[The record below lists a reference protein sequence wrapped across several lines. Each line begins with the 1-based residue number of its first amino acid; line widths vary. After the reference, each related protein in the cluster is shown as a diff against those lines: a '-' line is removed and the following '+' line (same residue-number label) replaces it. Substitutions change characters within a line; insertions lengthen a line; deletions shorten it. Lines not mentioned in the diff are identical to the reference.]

1 VKRAQEAIQPRAL
14 HVAVDAGRIDG
25 GRFDRRP
32 ASVACDHAA
41 TVASLFQGAGGK
53 VPGKGIGG
61 LRPEIR
67 PDRVH
72 EQRRVDWIG
81 DLGFQLEIAGPIR
94 LPPGG
99 ALVGIHP
106 PVDGVAAGVAGG
118 TGSPGPGRPSIPRR
132 RPVGFARWLHRG
144 RAETHRFH
152 LRVVLDQRLH
162 PEGVHSAV
170 EDSPA
175 SVVAVVHAGGD
186 GELAEI
192 AGTLDLF
199 RPRLGARQSRQ
210 KQCRQDGGDGD
221 DYGKFNQGKPVA
233 RSRSRR
239 AAPSEGRV
247 WRHLALLVA
256 PIHQLDGRVAA
267 QRVGV

>member
-1 VKRAQEAIQPRAL
+1 MAADSIVAPPPWRAIMQRPLPPCFRVPVE
-14 HVAVDAGRIDG
+14 
-25 GRFDRRP
+25 RFR
-32 ASVACDHAA
+32 
-41 TVASLFQGAGGK
+41 
-53 VPGKGIGG
+53 GKGSAACA
-61 LRPEIR
+61 
-67 PDRVH
+67 
-72 EQRRVDWIG
+72 QRSGQIESMNNGV
-81 DLGFQLEIAGPIR
+81 

-221 DYGKFNQGKPVA
+221 DHGKFNQGKPVA

-239 AAPSEGRV
+239 AAPSEGR
-247 WRHLALLVA
+247 
-256 PIHQLDGRVAA
+256 D
-267 QRVGV
+267 